1 VVIAATNRPDILDP
15 ALLRPGRFDRLI
27 YVPPPD
33 KQARLEI
40 LKVHTRNVPLAEDV
54 NLEALAEKLEG
65 YTGAD
70 IEALVREATMLVLRN
85 RYSQCYSEAKGKCKD
100 NEDCVRNSLRQ
111 CMLSS
116 SQKVS
121 LNDFEAAMKVVT
133 PSLNMADIARY
144 ERMAKEL
151 KRALA

>member
-1 VVIAATNRPDILDP
+1 
-15 ALLRPGRFDRLI
+15 
-27 YVPPPD
+27 
-33 KQARLEI
+33 
-40 LKVHTRNVPLAEDV
+40 
-54 NLEALAEKLEG
+54 
-65 YTGAD
+65 
-70 IEALVREATMLVLRN
+70 TMLVLRN

-100 NEDCVRNSLRQ
+100 NEECVKNSLRQ

-121 LNDFEAAMKVVT
+121 LKDFEAAMKVVT
-133 PSLNMADIARY
+133 PSLSKADIERY